1 MERVFMIETDKE
13 ALYRMC
19 IKILLLER
27 ENIKTMQFRDKEMR
41 DKIRRIIE
49 EEANNAVKND

>member
-1 MERVFMIETDKE
+1 MIETDKE

-49 EEANNAVKND
+49 EEANNAVKNN